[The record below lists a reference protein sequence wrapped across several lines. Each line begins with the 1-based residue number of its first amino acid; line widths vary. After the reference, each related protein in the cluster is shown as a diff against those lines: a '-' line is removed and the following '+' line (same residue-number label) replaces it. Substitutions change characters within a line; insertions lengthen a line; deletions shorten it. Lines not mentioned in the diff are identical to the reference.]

1 DRLPGQR
8 ALHADAARRRP
19 LRSGF
24 FRACAIVAG
33 SVAGWSSLVAR
44 WAHNP
49 KVVGSNPAPATKNS
63 LTKTTTQRMANADPK
78 VGVLLCDEV
87 CDEVCV
93 VTNLMKSERAL
104 LLDHWAR
111 VD

>member
-24 FRACAIVAG
+24 FRACAIVTG

-78 VGVLLCDEV
+78 VGVLLCGPSV
-87 CDEVCV
+87 AYAWPHCG
-93 VTNLMKSERAL
+93 
-104 LLDHWAR
+104 R
-111 VD
+111 VLYCCRGAVSCR